1 MSGITPKLNLS
12 LPPRRINGVP
22 LNIFNDDTDFKND
35 DDVRFVNAEGDVMTG
50 ALTVP
55 SLVISGTQTLNV
67 PSITTSGTATAENYV
82 CNDTIS
88 AQKYIVGS
96 SPDGV
101 MNRFYSNNYGFEIVG
116 SGSTFGTRPIFMWDK
131 VGIFTTAV
139 TAGNNFDVNGN
150 AMIRGTLQATNVN
163 VNTIT
168 TNYTTLPTFTSS
180 QVGYIV
186 SSFNAAG
193 ANTTGS
199 LQNLAS
205 VAVNAG
211 VWLVKWNFTVMA
223 NSGSVS
229 VTSKIIG
236 VGIASTTILA
246 DSSKNDTVP
255 ETINTTNLIPT
266 YQGTY
271 FLTTANA
278 SSTIYLIIN
287 ISQVIKCYNINL
299 SALRI
304 A

>member
-1 MSGITPKLNLS
+1 MATNTNVTNAPK
-12 LPPRRINGVP
+12 RINGYA
-22 LNIFNDDTDFKND
+22 NEIFNNADFGTSDDTKYIK
-35 DDVRFVNAEGDVMTG
+35 RTGDVLSG
-50 ALTVP
+50 SLTIP
-55 SLVISGTQTLNV
+55 TLVCT
-67 PSITTSGTATAENYV
+67 GTATAQNNV

-88 AQKYIVGS
+88 AQRYIVGS

-101 MNRFYSNNYGFEIVG
+101 MNRFYSNHYGFEMVG
-116 SGSTFGTRPIFMWDK
+116 SGYYPNRPIFMWDK

-168 TNYTTLPTFTSS
+168 PTYTTLPTFTSS

-186 SSFNAAG
+186 SSSNAAG

-205 VAVNAG
+205 VAVTAG

-236 VGIASTTILA
+236 IGVVSTTILA

-255 ETINTTNLIPT
+255 ETINTTNLTPT

-271 FLTTANA
+271 FLTSANA
-278 SSTIYLIIN
+278 SSTIYLIVN
-287 ISQVIKCYNINL
+287 ISSVIKCYNINL